1 MADLKSLKINGVNIL
16 DIIYPVGSIY
26 QTMSSSF
33 DPSASFGGT
42 WERIKGKVLLGVDE
56 SDNDFKSSK
65 LTGGEKTHK
74 LTENEMP
81 SHVGHLYQN
90 SGKVPYYGNTAVFL
104 NADKMTSYGT
114 VGRGWSNNASEI
126 YPAGLS
132 RGGNTS
138 HNNLQPYITCYM
150 WERIS

>member
-1 MADLKSLKINGVNIL
+1 MANLKELKINGIDII

-26 QTMSSSF
+26 LTINTQ
-33 DPSASFGGT
+33 DPSEVIGGE
-42 WERIKGKVLLGVDE
+42 WELWGKGKTIVGVDNSQTE
-56 SDNDFKSSK
+56 FNSVEK
-65 LTGGEKTHK
+65 TGGEKTHE

-90 SGKVPYYGNTAVFL
+90 SGTVPYYGNTAVYL
-104 NADKMTSYGT
+104 NTDKMTAYGS

-132 RGGNTS
+132 RGANTP

-150 WERIS
+150 WKRIS